1 MLILAILIK
10 FKNYLQIDSS
20 KNVSHIETSQL
31 KIWWLVS
38 IRSGFLQKGISEEEL
53 FLRNIFLFL
62 LYGVLIN

>member
-10 FKNYLQIDSS
+10 FKIYLQIDSS

-53 FLRNIFLFL
+53 FLQNIFLFL

>member
-10 FKNYLQIDSS
+10 FKIYLQIDSN